1 MQDLQAF
8 IKRLDAQ
15 GIKLDEPDRK
25 DEATGNALISVINP
39 WDTRIELVQTSSH
52 ALEGDLCRKYEE
64 TLF

>member
-52 ALEGDLCRKYEE
+52 ALERDLCRKYEE